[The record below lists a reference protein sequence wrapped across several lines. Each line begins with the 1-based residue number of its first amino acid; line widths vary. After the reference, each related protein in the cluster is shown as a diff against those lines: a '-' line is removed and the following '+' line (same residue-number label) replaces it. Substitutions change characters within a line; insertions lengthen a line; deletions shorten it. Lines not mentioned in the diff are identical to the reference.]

1 MGGRV
6 EGARGDV
13 LFGARTGMVVNE
25 LIAIYKTVLTEA
37 VARRGI
43 RGSESV
49 KEQKRFSKF
58 GYRANLVSTPACR
71 DGTLTSPLPAV
82 SPSSK

>member
-1 MGGRV
+1 M

-37 VARRGI
+37 VVRRGI
-43 RGSESV
+43 RICQRT
-49 KEQKRFSKF
+49 K
-58 GYRANLVSTPACR
+58 
-71 DGTLTSPLPAV
+71 AV
-82 SPSSK
+82 L